1 MPTMSKMKQ
10 VSPIVKPIIVVT
22 EFGKFKV
29 NPQDLEELLKKLYS
43 NRDSKVLYGIDM
55 HHVLDCF
62 SKGVS
67 LDLDGIRVCVSWVNN
82 LDGKH
87 GKALIPNMQA
97 RIQSGQ
103 INFGIICCKRDKKG
117 KVSTEP
123 GSKADI
129 IRTLMNFFEPKTT
142 YFFDDARDHVNSVA
156 SLEMGVK
163 TYLVPKDRE
172 NKEVGKVFLENT
184 FKEIREVVRSK
195 VKQEDASLKQR
206 LAEPVETNMTTKK
219 EEK

>member
-1 MPTMSKMKQ
+1 MSKMKKQ
-10 VSPIVKPIIVVT
+10 MPKVKQIAVVT
-22 EFGKFKV
+22 KYGTFTV
-29 NPQDLEELLKKLYS
+29 NPQNLEELLRNLYS
-43 NRDSKVLYGIDM
+43 NCECHVLSGIDM
-55 HHVLDCF
+55 HHVLDCIDED
-62 SKGVS
+62 KS
-67 LDLDGIRVCVSWVNN
+67 LDLDGIRVCISWVNN

-103 INFGIICCKRDKKG
+103 INFGIICCKRGKKG

-142 YFFDDARDHVNSVA
+142 YFFDDAQDHVNSVK

-172 NKEVGKVFLENT
+172 NKEVGKVFLEKT
-184 FKEIREVVRSK
+184 FKKIQEVERSK
-195 VKQEDASLKQR
+195 VKQENASLKQR
-206 LAEPVETNMTTKK
+206 LTKADETNKTTKK